1 MLTYDEDLKLKSIGL
16 SGGIREGGRK
26 MFLEEQFKLARLGY
40 LRYWKLKGKI

>member
-1 MLTYDEDLKLKSIGL
+1 MLTYDEDLKLKSIGIP
-16 SGGIREGGRK
+16 GGTREGGRK